1 MKSPEASNIAARTL
15 PALAGGAPEPDQ
27 RLLSEAEQ
35 MEPRAAASVNR
46 WVQSWQAM
54 GREEFEE
61 CARHL

>member
-1 MKSPEASNIAARTL
+1 
-15 PALAGGAPEPDQ
+15 
-27 RLLSEAEQ
+27 

>member
-1 MKSPEASNIAARTL
+1 MKPQVASNDATRTL
-15 PALAGGAPEPDQ
+15 PVLAGGAPEPDE

-46 WVQSWQAM
+46 WVQSWRAM

-61 CARHL
+61 CASHL

>member
-1 MKSPEASNIAARTL
+1 MKPSAASNNPARTL
-15 PALAGGAPEPDQ
+15 PVVAGGAPEPDE

-46 WVQSWQAM
+46 WVRSWRAM

-61 CARHL
+61 CASHL